1 VSEHPSRQYRGVAQE
16 VDPAYVSLRVDSSC
30 SPRTGGPL
38 WIPSVRQSRP
48 AASDIGT
55 NSKIA
60 RLNSLEMAGRAVLGE
75 NPDSTS
81 ERAPTVSIF

>member
-1 VSEHPSRQYRGVAQE
+1 
-16 VDPAYVSLRVDSSC
+16 
-30 SPRTGGPL
+30 
-38 WIPSVRQSRP
+38 VRQSRP

-55 NSKIA
+55 KSKLA

-75 NPDSTS
+75 NPDYMS